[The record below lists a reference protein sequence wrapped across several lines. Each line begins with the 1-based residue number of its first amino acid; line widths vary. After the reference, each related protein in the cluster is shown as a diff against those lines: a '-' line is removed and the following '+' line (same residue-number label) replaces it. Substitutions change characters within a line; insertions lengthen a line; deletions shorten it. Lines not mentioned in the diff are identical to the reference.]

1 MHSTLFWQR
10 VISLLPILNILYS
23 QNIFAY
29 AAPLNQTDII
39 YDFEDVG
46 IPSLLQSQNLTDY
59 F

>member
-1 MHSTLFWQR
+1 MRFPLFWQP

-23 QNIFAY
+23 QNIFTY
-29 AAPLNQTDII
+29 AAPLNQTDMV

-46 IPSLLQSQNLTDY
+46 IPSLLNLRNLTDY